1 MTHDPHEILS
11 AFVDGEPVDT
21 AALAEALAGPGARE
35 ALLDFVLLR
44 AAVRS
49 DAARPS
55 DLLAPRVRRV
65 LVGERRWAP
74 LAAAAALVVAV
85 AGGGWW
91 ALNERAARR
100 DAPPEASRT
109 LVLECGEDWSCA
121 PTAREER

>member
-44 AAVRS
+44 AAVCA
-49 DAARPS
+49 DDARPS
-55 DLLAPRVRRV
+55 DRLAPRIRRV
-65 LVGERRWAP
+65 LGAKRRWAP
-74 LAAAAALVVAV
+74 LAAAAAALVVAV

-91 ALNERAARR
+91 TLHERAARR
-100 DAPPEASRT
+100 DAPPEAT
-109 LVLECGEDWSCA
+109 QTIVLECGRDWQCK
-121 PTAREER
+121 R